1 MLNLGRA
8 QRRATRGVATL
19 AGVTVA
25 ASAALLT
32 ASPAHAD
39 IVRQK
44 QQWVLDAMDVPAA
57 WPLSQGRGVTVAVI
71 VSGVDPT
78 ISDLAG
84 SVITGPD
91 LTGVNTPFSNPNWG
105 IHGTWM
111 ASLIAGHG
119 HGPGGQDGIM
129 GVAPQ
134 ARILSIRVITDRS
147 DPAYQAY
154 QNEPPNR
161 GQHELAT
168 AIRYAV
174 RHHATVI
181 SMSLGYN
188 EPSLIVRSA
197 LQYAMTHNVVV
208 VASSGNS
215 GNSQTSRGQGHAPYS
230 FPADYPGVIGVAA
243 IGRSGQPAYF
253 SSDNLSVEVAAPGIA
268 VPAAGRGNQYWT
280 VSGTSPA
287 CALTAG
293 VAALIKSRYPSLTAP
308 QVRRAIIWS
317 AANRPPG
324 GYDDEIGFGTVDAYG
339 ALRFAARLVGQ
350 AQRIR
355 LARKTR
361 ALDTGFFGGG
371 RSDVPS
377 VPISPRSRGPLY
389 LFSLLA
395 LLGLVLLFGSV
406 GRMLAGPSGRRPA
419 HASGP
424 YAGPPSGSPPS
435 GSPPSGGAYSNG
447 TAAPW
452 DWPGG
457 QGRPPQSPSAGYGG
471 IPAPAGSGGI
481 PAGSGSPPADYGGY
495 PTSYSAWPG
504 GDDRPQPGY
513 RTPSPDPLG
522 SGASGWV
529 PPVPGYPPPS
539 ERPTEPP
546 PIQPA
551 PAQQAPAQP
560 APAQPA
566 PAQPAPAQPAP
577 AQSTLPLPTQ
587 PAPYDAPP
595 FDPFHDPLYDPLYDP
610 PTYGQRGADL

>member
-8 QRRATRGVATL
+8 QRLATRAVATL
-19 AGVTVA
+19 AVVTAA

-71 VSGVDPT
+71 DSGVDPT

-91 LTGVNTPFSNPNWG
+91 LTGVNTPFSDPNWG

-355 LARKTR
+355 LAQKTR

-419 HASGP
+419 HASGAH
-424 YAGPPSGSPPS
+424 AGAPS

-457 QGRPPQSPSAGYGG
+457 QGRPPESPSAGY
-471 IPAPAGSGGI
+471 GGI
-481 PAGSGSPPADYGGY
+481 PAGSGSPPANYGGY

-504 GDDRPQPGY
+504 GDDRPQPDY

-529 PPVPGYPPPS
+529 PPVPGYPQPS

-546 PIQPA
+546 PIQPPPIQPPPIQPG
-551 PAQQAPAQP
+551 PAQQAPT
-560 APAQPA
+560 
-566 PAQPAPAQPAP
+566 
-577 AQSTLPLPTQ
+577 QSTLPLPAQ
-587 PAPYDAPP
+587 PAPSDAPH
-595 FDPFHDPLYDPLYDP
+595 FDPLYDPLYDP

>member
-1 MLNLGRA
+1 MLNL
-8 QRRATRGVATL
+8 RRARRLATRAMTSLAVVTAATSAL
-19 AGVTVA
+19 A
-25 ASAALLT
+25 LT
-32 ASPAHAD
+32 ATPAHAD

-57 WPLSQGRGVTVAVI
+57 WQLSQGRGVTVAVI
-71 VSGVDPT
+71 DSGVDPT
-78 ISDLAG
+78 ISDLTG

-134 ARILSIRVITDRS
+134 ARILSVRVITDRS
-147 DPAYQAY
+147 DPGYQAY

-174 RHHATVI
+174 RHHAKVI

-197 LQYAMTHNVVV
+197 LQYAMTRNVVV

-293 VAALIKSRYPSLTAP
+293 VAALIESRYPSLTAP

-317 AANRPPG
+317 AGNRPPG
-324 GYDDEIGFGTVDAYG
+324 GYDDEIGFGTVNAYG
-339 ALRFAARLVGQ
+339 ALKFAARLVGQ
-350 AQRIR
+350 AQRLR
-355 LARKTR
+355 LAQKTR
-361 ALDTGFFGGG
+361 ALDAGFFGGG

-377 VPISPRSRGPLY
+377 VPISPRSRAPLY

-406 GRMLAGPSGRRPA
+406 GRMLASPRGRRPA
-419 HASGP
+419 HATGP
-424 YAGPPSGSPPS
+424 YPGSPYPGSPYPGPPSGGPPG
-435 GSPPSGGAYSNG
+435 GSPPGGGAYSNG

-452 DWPGG
+452 DWPAGHGG
-457 QGRPPQSPSAGYGG
+457 AARLPNSGAPRPVTYESPSPYE
-471 IPAPAGSGGI
+471 PAP
-481 PAGSGSPPADYGGY
+481 
-495 PTSYSAWPG
+495 
-504 GDDRPQPGY
+504 Q
-513 RTPSPDPLG
+513 
-522 SGASGWV
+522 
-529 PPVPGYPPPS
+529 
-539 ERPTEPP
+539 
-546 PIQPA
+546 
-551 PAQQAPAQP
+551 
-560 APAQPA
+560 
-566 PAQPAPAQPAP
+566 
-577 AQSTLPLPTQ
+577 Q
-587 PAPYDAPP
+587 PAPYDPP
-595 FDPFHDPLYDPLYDP
+595 YYDPLYDP

>member
-8 QRRATRGVATL
+8 QRLATRAVATL
-19 AGVTVA
+19 AVVTA
-25 ASAALLT
+25 AACAALLT

-71 VSGVDPT
+71 DSGVDPT

-355 LARKTR
+355 LAQKTR

-406 GRMLAGPSGRRPA
+406 GRMLAGPSRRRPA
-419 HASGP
+419 HASSPHAGSPFAGP
-424 YAGPPSGSPPS
+424 PGYAGPP
-435 GSPPSGGAYSNG
+435 
-447 TAAPW
+447 AA
-452 DWPGG
+452 
-457 QGRPPQSPSAGYGG
+457 
-471 IPAPAGSGGI
+471 
-481 PAGSGSPPADYGGY
+481 YGGY
-495 PTSYSAWPG
+495 PSSYGGWPDG
-504 GDDRPQPGY
+504 YDRPQPGY

-529 PPVPGYPPPS
+529 PPGPGYPSPS

-546 PIQPA
+546 PS
-551 PAQQAPAQP
+551 QQAPAQP
-560 APAQPA
+560 TLPIPTQPESLQAQSAQEQRPMPRPVTYESPPPYEPA
-566 PAQPAPAQPAP
+566 PYESAPYESAP
-577 AQSTLPLPTQ
+577 YE
-587 PAPYDAPP
+587 PAPYDA
-595 FDPFHDPLYDPLYDP
+595 PLYDPLYDP